1 MVVDLVNTVAGLL
14 GLALTALTLAR
25 IRAVRRAQRDE
36 RALVR
41 TLYGTEAAAGR
52 IRAAAG
58 YLARSRDAKARELA
72 QDLVLFSGQIEGVNR
87 ALDSAGGP
95 APAAPTA
102 PTASTVELRE
112 RGYFSSE
119 FLIEVAAGARQ
130 AIDILMYRP
139 MTVATAPV
147 LTALRD
153 AAERGVEIRILAL
166 SVHASDEVLRHGA
179 AIMPA
184 AAVYEPEQL
193 RPQLLEAER
202 RITGHVATWPAAAQ
216 RRLGYRRY
224 RTPPGPHLIRAD
236 RVISAG
242 FVGLL
247 SGPMPV
253 RFDERVFVQLPA
265 DGTLGTHFTSHF
277 ELVWATAKPVATA

>member
-36 RALVR
+36 RTLVR
-41 TLYGTEAAAGR
+41 TLYGTEAAATR

-58 YLARSRDAKARELA
+58 HLARSRDAKARELA
-72 QDLVLFSGQIEGVNR
+72 QDLIRFSGQIEGVSR
-87 ALDSAGGP
+87 ALDSDAGS
-95 APAAPTA
+95 APA
-102 PTASTVELRE
+102 ASTVELKE
-112 RGYFSSE
+112 AGYFTSE

-139 MTVATAPV
+139 ITVATVPV
-147 LTALRD
+147 LAALQD
-153 AAERGVEIRILAL
+153 AAERGVEIRMLAL
-166 SVHASDEVLRHGA
+166 SVDASDEVLRHGA
-179 AIMPA
+179 TVMPA

-202 RITGHVATWPAAAQ
+202 RIASHVATWPAAAQ

-224 RTPPGPHLIRAD
+224 CTPPGPHLIRAD

-253 RFDERVFVQLPA
+253 RFDQRVYLQLPTDA
-265 DGTLGTHFTSHF
+265 TLGQHFRSHF
-277 ELVWATAKPVATA
+277 ELVWASAKPAGTT

>member
-1 MVVDLVNTVAGLL
+1 MIVDLVNTVAGLL
-14 GLALTALTLAR
+14 GLALTALTLTR

-41 TLYGTEAAAGR
+41 TLYGTEAAAVR

-72 QDLVLFSGQIEGVNR
+72 QDLILFSGQIEGVSR
-87 ALDSAGGP
+87 ALDSHSGS
-95 APAAPTA
+95 APAS
-102 PTASTVELRE
+102 STVELQE
-112 RGYFSSE
+112 DGYFTPE
-119 FLIEVAAGARQ
+119 FLIRIAAGARHT
-130 AIDILMYRP
+130 IDILMYRP
-139 MTVATAPV
+139 ITVAPVPV

-153 AAERGVEIRILAL
+153 AAERGVEIRVLAL
-166 SVHASDEVLRHGA
+166 SVDASDEVLRHGA
-179 AIMPA
+179 TVMPA

-202 RITGHVATWPAAAQ
+202 RIAGHVATWPAAAQ
-216 RRLGYRRY
+216 RRFGYRRY
-224 RTPPGPHLIRAD
+224 CTPPGPHLIRAD
-236 RVISAG
+236 GVISAG

-253 RFDERVFVQLPA
+253 RFDERVFIQLPA
-265 DGTLGTHFTSHF
+265 DGKLGKHFESHF
-277 ELVWATAKPVATA
+277 ELVWASAEPIVTK